1 MPGMD
6 GGPAGIGASEGRAK
20 GVRRFACDEGPIRL
34 DRYLTLRC
42 PDLSRSR
49 VGHLVRD
56 GHATVNDA
64 TAKPSQVVR
73 RGDRVTLAVPAP
85 VPSTLDPEAIPL
97 SVVYEDPDILVVDK
111 PPGLPVHPSPGHPSH
126 TLVNALLAH
135 CTDLSGVGG
144 ELRPGIVHRLD
155 KDTSGLIVV
164 AKSDAAHRAV
174 ARQLQDRQ
182 VAKSYLALVWGAPEP
197 AEGCIDRPIARDPRN
212 RKRMAV
218 VEGGRDA
225 RTRYSV
231 RRRLGEYALVEA
243 RPETGRTHQ
252 IRVHLASVGHP
263 IVGDQVYGRRRT
275 SLVGRQFLHAH
286 RLRLRLPS
294 TGREVDLSAPLALDL
309 QAALDTLERGPAPA
323 AAGSTSSREG

>member
-1 MPGMD
+1 MD
-6 GGPAGIGASEGRAK
+6 GGPAVRGSPEARSERA
-20 GVRRFACDEGPIRL
+20 RRFACNEGPIRL
-34 DRYLTLRC
+34 DRYLALRC

-49 VGHLVRD
+49 VGRLVRQ
-56 GHATVNDA
+56 GHATVNGA
-64 TAKPSQVVR
+64 PAKPAQVVR
-73 RGDRVTLAVPAP
+73 TGDRVTLVVPP
-85 VPSTLDPEAIPL
+85 PIPSALSPEAMPL

-111 PPGLPVHPSPGHPSH
+111 PPGLPVHPSPGHPTH

-155 KDTSGLIVV
+155 MDTSGLMVV
-164 AKSDAAHRAV
+164 AKNDAAHRAV

-182 VAKSYLALVWGAPEP
+182 VAKSYLALVWGIPEP
-197 AEGCIDRPIARDPRN
+197 REGNIDRPIARDPRN

-225 RTRYSV
+225 RTRYTV
-231 RRRLGEYALVEA
+231 WRRLGECALVEA

-263 IVGDQVYGRRRT
+263 IVGDQVYSRRRT
-275 SLVGRQFLHAH
+275 KLVSRQFLHAH

-294 TGREVDLSAPLALDL
+294 TDQEMEFSTPLAPDL
-309 QAALDTLERGPAPA
+309 QMALDALEQGSATT
-323 AAGSTSSREG
+323 AGDSTSSPGG